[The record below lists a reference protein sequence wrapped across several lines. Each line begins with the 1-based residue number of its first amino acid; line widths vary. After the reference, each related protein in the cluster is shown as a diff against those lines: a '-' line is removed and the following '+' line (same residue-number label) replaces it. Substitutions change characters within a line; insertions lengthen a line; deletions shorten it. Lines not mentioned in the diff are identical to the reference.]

1 MTSQALP
8 GGQLTVGPKFIAED
22 DVEGYLFDCDGTL
35 IDTMPGF
42 FPSWPVACEKM
53 GLRAMDENEFYG
65 FAGKPLPDI
74 VGALHQSQK
83 GCAPS
88 AEFVQEFLKEKKVAH
103 AAHEAKSGPPPPIA
117 CVVEIA
123 RAAVASGKPVAL
135 ATSGLRDHVEAHLAH
150 AGLADLFNDA
160 KGNLVCA
167 AEVPN
172 GKPAPDLF
180 LEAAKR
186 IGVDPARCRAY
197 EDGESGLISAYR
209 AGCHVI
215 DVTQMDA
222 YPMCDGL
229 RRAKVKALAERS
241 WL

>member
-1 MTSQALP
+1 MYSHGGDIVGGVALAAALANEELVAAVKNL
-8 GGQLTVGPKFIAED
+8 GTAGDAGED
-22 DVEGYLFDCDGTL
+22 RLD
-35 IDTMPGF
+35 
-42 FPSWPVACEKM
+42 
-53 GLRAMDENEFYG
+53 G
-65 FAGKPLPDI
+65 FAGRQLP
-74 VGALHQSQK
+74 
-83 GCAPS
+83 
-88 AEFVQEFLKEKKVAH
+88 
-103 AAHEAKSGPPPPIA
+103 
-117 CVVEIA
+117 
-123 RAAVASGKPVAL
+123 
-135 ATSGLRDHVEAHLAH
+135 HLAH